1 MIISFSCKS
10 PFFRMKW
17 FKKTQKNSDFHLRKH
32 CFLFNW
38 FLKGKCDG
46 YLHKKTYE
54 IKSKLESESRN
65 PQYHQD
71 FGFLCLLMMMPLIFC
86 AAFLEHPFA
95 ASCGKVCFVLRME
108 MRGVEPLS
116 ENPSVRTSPITVS
129 LLLVP
134 QTIAEWQA
142 MFLGSFMN
150 LFPPQSLSEK
160 VPRQV
165 DAKLPG
171 GRNPGVD
178 SCRN

>member
-1 MIISFSCKS
+1 MS
-10 PFFRMKW
+10 R
-17 FKKTQKNSDFHLRKH
+17 KKLS
-32 CFLFNW
+32 
-38 FLKGKCDG
+38 

-95 ASCGKVCFVLRME
+95 ASYSKACFVLRME

-129 LLLVP
+129 LLEFP
-134 QTIAEWQA
+134 QTIAE
-142 MFLGSFMN
+142 
-150 LFPPQSLSEK
+150 
-160 VPRQV
+160 
-165 DAKLPG
+165 
-171 GRNPGVD
+171 
-178 SCRN
+178 